1 MNIRFGKNT
10 NTADTHKETADK
22 AETTLNGPKKRS
34 GLFRCPHCGT
44 YYNPT
49 NGKACPECGQ

>member
-10 NTADTHKETADK
+10 NTDKDHKETADK
-22 AETTLNGPKKRS
+22 AETILNGPKKRC
-34 GLFRCPHCGT
+34 GVYRCTNCGT

-49 NGKACPECGQ
+49 NGKSCPGCGR